1 MSFSDMLLV
10 TFRDNSFV
18 KGVVPIL
25 NDMMAPLIQNAI
37 QSAVRS
43 AVDDMK
49 TSVLD
54 KLIETNEA
62 LQKTVSDQSETIKRQ
77 KILIDT
83 QAREIDSK
91 IAKVTELE
99 GEVQLL
105 TDELDNMKM
114 SLNDLEQYGRRN
126 SLRINN
132 LKLNYNGEEPDLTRA
147 VVNFLNSVVLIDDKD
162 GFKLAASDVERCHPL
177 GRINRAGNRQIL
189 VKFKSYHSKSK
200 VFAAKS
206 KLKGNPDNIFI
217 SEDLTGYNHTIVKSL
232 LQFRKN
238 KQIDSLWTLNGRI
251 FAKKSRDD
259 DPTRVRSLEDVFDKL
274 NVQRVPDT
282 HTERY

>member
-1 MSFSDMLLV
+1 MRTLEFCIVQKGFETLGSEADSYYYLHFSVIALFKAYIIIMAEENSKTESMDTGAGTELGEANEANVASVPDVIEDRKRKGPKLRGNPLKRQNSLPNIRQLGEVKKAMSFSDMLLV

-62 LQKTVSDQSETIKRQ
+62 LQKTVTDQSETITRQ
-77 KILIDT
+77 KALIDT
-83 QAREIDSK
+83 QARKIDSK

-99 GEVQLL
+99 REVQLL

-132 LKLNYNGEEPDLTRA
+132 LKLNYNGEESDLTRA
-147 VVNFLNSVVLIDDKD
+147 VVNFVNSVVLIDDKD
-162 GFKLAASDVERCHPL
+162 
-177 GRINRAGNRQIL
+177 
-189 VKFKSYHSKSK
+189 
-200 VFAAKS
+200 
-206 KLKGNPDNIFI
+206 
-217 SEDLTGYNHTIVKSL
+217 
-232 LQFRKN
+232 
-238 KQIDSLWTLNGRI
+238 
-251 FAKKSRDD
+251 
-259 DPTRVRSLEDVFDKL
+259 
-274 NVQRVPDT
+274 
-282 HTERY
+282 